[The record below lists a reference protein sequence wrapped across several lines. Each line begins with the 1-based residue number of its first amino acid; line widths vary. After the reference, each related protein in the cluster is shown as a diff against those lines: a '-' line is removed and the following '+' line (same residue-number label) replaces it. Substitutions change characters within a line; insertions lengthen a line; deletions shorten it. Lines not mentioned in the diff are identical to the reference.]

1 MRKEGEVQ
9 YVMKK
14 PLPVGIEFYKTLI
27 DNPYYYVDKTW
38 MIKELLDKKVSV
50 NLFTRPRRFG
60 KTLVLSML
68 QTFFEKEIG
77 QDGIVVDNS
86 RYFRGMKI
94 MEAEAAYAAHMGK
107 YPVVF
112 LSLKSAKQ
120 PEYEMAYQSLVDEII
135 KEYNRHDYI
144 LQSDC
149 LSEEY
154 RERYLAVMNRRA
166 DAIAY
171 AKSLAFLSECLKRYH
186 GARTIIL
193 LDEYDVPLENAFFE
207 GFYKKMVGFIRSLFE
222 SALKTNENLEFAVVT
237 GCLRISKESIFTGLN
252 NLEINSILNDNFS
265 EYFGFTQAEVN
276 RMLDDYGIN
285 DRREEVRRWYDG
297 YLFGES
303 EVYNPWSVINY
314 VKFAVTNKVAFP
326 RPYWSNTSSNS
337 IVRELVERA
346 DARTRGEIES
356 LIAGGVVEKPVHDAE
371 SNLANSNGVQN
382 ELSARRFFEVNETEP
397 KAKVEFSE
405 KNILDFWRMD
415 AWNFLFF
422 TGYLKGVSQRFE
434 EDTIYLTMKL
444 PNQEVRYI
452 YRNTI
457 REWFEQH
464 QSTFDLTSFYEAV
477 KTGDCETMENV
488 INRQL
493 MDSISYYDNA
503 ENFYHGYL
511 LGLLSGVGGYRIDSN
526 KERGNGRP
534 DILLG
539 PVNPRLPAILF
550 EVKRAKKFS
559 EMEDQCEAA
568 LKQMEKQNYAAGL
581 LESGIRKVFQYGI
594 CFCGKSCMVKVQK
607 KEWKDE

>member
-9 YVMKK
+9 DVMKK
-14 PLPVGIEFYKTLI
+14 PLPVGIEFYKTLV

-94 MEAEAAYAAHMGK
+94 MEAGAAYAAHMGK

-207 GFYKKMVGFIRSLFE
+207 GFYEKMVGFIRSLFE

-265 EYFGFTQAEVN
+265 EYVGLTQAEVN

-285 DRREEVRRWYDG
+285 DRWEEVRRWYDG

-356 LIAGGVVEKPVHDAE
+356 LIAGGLMEKPVHEDITYE
-371 SNLANSNGVQN
+371 DIYKNQDNL
-382 ELSARRFFEVNETEP
+382 
-397 KAKVEFSE
+397 
-405 KNILDFWRMD
+405 
-415 AWNFLFF
+415 WNFLFF